1 MNQKEQA
8 QRLLEM
14 QRLYEVEGLT
24 LREIAD
30 IFGLTWQA
38 IHERLVRAGTPLRQK
53 SPVKRFLERETL
65 VELYINKNLE
75 LGEIAQ
81 QLETSYA
88 KVSEELKRHGIEKRH
103 KRYLSRRKYIELE
116 SLGCGEDVVIKRP
129 LVFNPYVSLYHKA
142 KNIGIRISIKTIDN
156 ETFQIKRIE

>member
-24 LREIAD
+24 LREIAG

-38 IHERLVRAGTPLRQK
+38 IHERLVRAGTPLRQE

-65 VELYINKNLE
+65 V
-75 LGEIAQ
+75 A
-81 QLETSYA
+81 A
-88 KVSEELKRHGIEKRH
+88 
-103 KRYLSRRKYIELE
+103 
-116 SLGCGEDVVIKRP
+116 
-129 LVFNPYVSLYHKA
+129 
-142 KNIGIRISIKTIDN
+142 
-156 ETFQIKRIE
+156 TFL